1 LNTSF
6 ICTKSSSLTLTKV
19 LGGTGYTSVPT
30 IEIIPAAGDLGYG
43 ASATITMATGLLG
56 TLTTV
61 STGKGYNTLPTVNLS
76 GGGNPGVITGYS
88 TLVGGSDYILPPA
101 LTVTG
106 GGGTGFIGTTIIGS
120 VKKSSTFT
128 ITTAGTNYF
137 VGDDIVFAGGK
148 VVEQLQQY

>member
-1 LNTSF
+1 
-6 ICTKSSSLTLTKV
+6 
-19 LGGTGYTSVPT
+19 
-30 IEIIPAAGDLGYG
+30 
-43 ASATITMATGLLG
+43 MATGLLG